1 MKTLPY
7 ILLLALLPSMAST
20 RSFTPLSAETLYI
33 VKRQFD
39 VEPGTLSGVW
49 RYTPHGVQFNV
60 ESAARFIQT
69 SPSPLTILE
78 IDKTTLGGRNYILAL
93 VEDAAGQKL
102 FVLFN
107 PQGRLSYKTA
117 AYNPAQVEVP
127 ADVTAGLELKT
138 ACQSI
143 EAAARNTGGEVTYHE
158 GRVSDDQG
166 NVYEGCEVYLTYDPE
181 VTSHPFYISA
191 GDDLFKKGWIQNTER
206 AADGGGLSTSA
217 IENAN
222 IFCNIRIRHAGKS
235 ATARAECFDKG
246 NGVK

>member
-1 MKTLPY
+1 M
-7 ILLLALLPSMAST
+7 LLVLLPSVAMAGSYD
-20 RSFTPLSAETLYI
+20 PLSAETRYI
-33 VKRQFD
+33 AKRQFD
-39 VEPGTLSGVW
+39 VQPSALSGVW
-49 RYTPHGVQFNV
+49 RYAPQGMKFDV

-69 SPSPLTILE
+69 SNPPLTILE
-78 IDKTTLGGRNYILAL
+78 IDNTTLDRRNYIVSL

-117 AYNPAQVEVP
+117 PYNPDHVQVP

-138 ACQSI
+138 ACQTI
-143 EAAARNTGGEVTYHE
+143 EAAVRKTGGEVTYHE
-158 GRVSDDQG
+158 AQVSDDQG

-181 VTSHPFYISA
+181 VASHPFYISA

-222 IFCNIRIRHAGKS
+222 IFCNLTIRYDEKS
-235 ATARAECFDKG
+235 GTATAECFDK
-246 NGVK
+246 NKKLNQPYK

>member
-1 MKTLPY
+1 MKTLLY
-7 ILLLALLPSMAST
+7 IWLLVLLPSMAST
-20 RSFTPLSAETLYI
+20 SSFAPLSAETLYI
-33 VKRQFD
+33 AKRQFD
-39 VEPGTLSGVW
+39 VDPSALSGVW
-49 RYTPHGVQFNV
+49 RYTPHGMKFDV
-60 ESAARFIQT
+60 ESAARFIQI
-69 SPSPLTILE
+69 SNPPLTILE
-78 IDKTTLGGRNYILAL
+78 IEKTTLDGRNYILAL

-117 AYNPAQVEVP
+117 PYNPDHVQVP
-127 ADVTAGLELKT
+127 ADVTTGLELKT

-143 EAAARNTGGEVTYHE
+143 EAAARKTGGEVAYHE
-158 GRVSDDQG
+158 GQVYDDQG

-206 AADGGGLSTSA
+206 AADGGGVSTSA

-222 IFCNIRIRHAGKS
+222 ILCNIRIRYAEKS
-235 ATARAECFDKG
+235 ETATAECFDK
-246 NGVK
+246 NQQ